1 MLISSFKPEKQEPL
15 IALFDCFSKLAR
27 AVSEPETRK
36 SLILEYIVEI
46 RVANFRRFSKDHAA
60 KIRRYPLTRGRI
72 LFREGSQT
80 IPIKREDLFRATSA
94 RRVDLLYALAKTFKR
109 SLSKRVDE
117 IIAQA
122 IQAHLFEYVQLR
134 LDDNVFRNNRTLH

>member
-1 MLISSFKPEKQEPL
+1 MLISSLKPEKQEPL
-15 IALFDCFSKLAR
+15 IALFDCSSKLAR

-46 RVANFRRFSKDHAA
+46 RAANFRRFSKDHAA
-60 KIRRYPLTRGRI
+60 KIRRYRLTRGRM

-80 IPIKREDLFRATSA
+80 ISIKREDLFRATSA

-109 SLSKRVDE
+109 SLSKRE
-117 IIAQA
+117 RMK
-122 IQAHLFEYVQLR
+122 LLR
-134 LDDNVFRNNRTLH
+134 RQYRLICLSMCNCV